1 MRTHMW
7 GVFCVFTALTLLSTI
22 TQAVPPPFNV
32 SVTCD
37 SYGVVVEWMASGL
50 NDTADFL
57 LKLQPNYGENTSV
70 STKHL
75 RYNISELMLD
85 TAYNRYVVRVA
96 ARDGE
101 QESEFAESQK
111 FTYNYLDQLK
121 MVVCDLEFPQVNLIP
136 KDGKLIVKFPN
147 PLHLYRDTPALR
159 NLPYNEQLDYHLT
172 SEKDDGSQIKE
183 RLLCFAE
190 SDTCESSLEFPEKLE
205 EYCVTLLGRIRQ
217 TRVRKS
223 GPHCYKGT
231 LNPGPPISTILIPLL
246 VGLAVFATLALIV
259 VLLVEMIIKKQGK
272 KIFPD
277 ILKDKHSTP
286 LIRLLKPS
294 PEPVDENP
302 SIEPAVVVSLD
313 VLSDTEENTL
323 LQETSTCSNVN
334 TNYTKSKN
342 LYTSSGSS
350 ELEGNG
356 YGKDLN
362 GFWDGDGDEDGDL
375 DEDGY
380 LDRDYDEDGDEAD
393 QSGSTLSSGYDRPH
407 IIVKTR

>member
-121 MVVCDLEFPQVNLIP
+121 MVVCSVVESSSLNTEVEVRIQGLVKPLDL
-136 KDGKLIVKFPN
+136 
-147 PLHLYRDTPALR
+147 
-159 NLPYNEQLDYHLT
+159 
-172 SEKDDGSQIKE
+172 IKE

>member
-1 MRTHMW
+1 MKAKH
-7 GVFCVFTALTLLSTI
+7 
-22 TQAVPPPFNV
+22 QHVPPPFNV

-57 LKLQPNYGENTSV
+57 LKLQPDFGENTSV

-101 QESEFAESQK
+101 QESEFAESQI
-111 FTYNYLDQLK
+111 FTYNYLDELQK
-121 MVVCDLEFPQVNLIP
+121 VVCDLEFPQVNLIP

-159 NLPYNEQLDYHLT
+159 NLQYNEQLNYHLT
-172 SEKDDGSQIKE
+172 SEEDDGSQARHKKYFNSDVKHRTE

-205 EYCVTLLGRIRQ
+205 EYCVTLQGRIRH

-231 LNPGPPISTILIPLL
+231 LYPGPPISTILILLL
-246 VGLAVFATLALIV
+246 VALAVFATLALIV
-259 VLLVEMIIKKQGK
+259 VLLGEMIIKKQGK

-277 ILKDKHSTP
+277 ILKDKHSTT

-294 PEPVDENP
+294 PEPVDENL

-334 TNYTKSKN
+334 INYTKSKN

-362 GFWDGDGDEDGDL
+362 GFWDGDGDGDEDGDL

-380 LDRDYDEDGDEAD
+380 LDRDYDEDRDEAD
-393 QSGSTLSSGYDRPH
+393 RSGSTLSSGYDRPH